1 VALVGVTGSGKSSI
15 VNLVAKLYLA
25 QAGEILIDGHEIK
38 SVTSLSLHRQI
49 ASVTQDNF
57 LFAGSVLENIRL
69 GRPGASDED
78 VRAAARALD
87 ISDVIEDLPQGFATE
102 IGEKGAG
109 LSLGQRQVV
118 CFVRA
123 MLADP
128 RILILDEATSS
139 VDTVTESR
147 LQHALMKLLQGRT
160 SFVVAH
166 RLSTIRHADLVL
178 VLDRGCIVESG
189 NHRQLLALGGRYARM
204 YRQFVSSTEL
214 GVVSLGA

>member
-1 VALVGVTGSGKSSI
+1 
-15 VNLVAKLYLA
+15 
-25 QAGEILIDGHEIK
+25 
-38 SVTSLSLHRQI
+38 
-49 ASVTQDNF
+49 VTQDNF

-78 VRAAARALD
+78 VKAAARALD
-87 ISDVIEDLPQGFATE
+87 INDVIEDLPQGFATE
-102 IGEKGAG
+102 IGEKGSG
-109 LSLGQRQVV
+109 LSQGQRQVV

-189 NHRQLLALGGRYARM
+189 SHRQLLALGGRYARM
-204 YRQFVSSTEL
+204 YRQFVSSTDL